1 MYTTLFLRLYI
12 RSSLIVNVANVLNI
26 PLKNYINI
34 SYDSFEFVGYI
45 VIIDFN
51 IKNS

>member
-1 MYTTLFLRLYI
+1 M
-12 RSSLIVNVANVLNI
+12 IVNVDNDLNI

-34 SYDSFEFVGYI
+34 SYASLEFVGYI